1 MNVKRFDP
9 IIDGSMS
16 SQYASM
22 EERNDGDYVSHD
34 DYEDVIVDLKNVLEL
49 SWYITRTY
57 ATDDFNDD
65 RTRSLAKLKELI
77 DRYEV

>member
-1 MNVKRFDP
+1 MSVKRFDP

-34 DYEDVIVDLKNVLEL
+34 DYEDVVDDLKNVLEL
-49 SWYITRTY
+49 SWYITRVY
-57 ATDDFNDD
+57 AKDDFNDD
-65 RTRSLAKLKELI
+65 RTRSLDKLKELI